1 MIAIIGAMEV
11 EVQNLLSQAQAVEN
25 VTIHGHV
32 FYKAVLCNHQVV
44 ITQLGIGKVNA
55 SINLTLMLSHFDIH
69 YIINTGIAGGLKPLQ
84 INDVIVSDRIY
95 YYDVDIQFFGYQYGQ
110 VAGEPEYYQSSSELK
125 QLVRESTIDCKIAHV
140 CSGDKFVTSVD
151 LLNDIL
157 KVNSDISVADME
169 SAALAHVAHRFAVP
183 FLVIRTISDI
193 INDNNQLEKYNEEES
208 ALKAQTVLL
217 DVLAHIQE

>member
-11 EVQNLLSQAQAVEN
+11 EVQNLLVQAKEVEN
-25 VTIHGHV
+25 VTIQGHV
-32 FYKAVLCNHQVV
+32 FYKAVLCDHQVV

-110 VAGEPEYYQSSSELK
+110 VAGEPKYYQSSPVLK
-125 QLVRESTIDCKIAHV
+125 QLVHESPIDCKVAHV
-140 CSGDKFVTSVD
+140 CSGDKFVTSID
-151 LLNDIL
+151 LLKDVL
-157 KVNSDISVADME
+157 MVNPEISVADME
-169 SAALAHVAHRFAVP
+169 SAALAHVAHRFGIP
-183 FLVIRTISDI
+183 FLVIRSISDI
-193 INDNNQLEKYNEEES
+193 VNDDNQLEKYNEQES
-208 ALKAQTVLL
+208 AAKAQKILL
-217 DVLAHIQE
+217 DVLSHIQD